1 MIKTL
6 CRVDLDSGSVTPVLD
21 DAEYGIIVPTGHL
34 VFVRRGLLCAV
45 PIDLETTQISGPT
58 VSLIAGVA
66 KGPIT
71 CARDGTLV
79 FARDATNDL
88 LRPIFAIEPSG
99 RREPLP
105 GLTAPFQGMI
115 FVAPGGRHLAVN
127 VMERGRSRAHA
138 VDLDQSRLRPI
149 KGVESRATFD
159 ARWMPDGRVVYHSAD
174 AANARIDFAIAG
186 DDSHSEG
193 EALFGGHERTGSIQ
207 AEAFTPDGRYMI
219 FHSDPPGGVKGLY
232 AKELGARRG
241 AVLIAPARSTANPAL
256 SPDGEWIAYTK
267 RGSDSSA
274 VLVRRF
280 DPTRSAPAVD
290 LHASGPGARDPFWSA
305 DGTELFFIDE
315 RGGHIMGVRFD
326 PDAEPRLSEP
336 EKLVDTRRMNKLKT
350 SSGKREVDVL
360 PDGRFVYVGKPLE
373 LMPSNLEVVINWFE
387 ELESRVPATAAVR

>member
-1 MIKTL
+1 
-6 CRVDLDSGSVTPVLD
+6 
-21 DAEYGIIVPTGHL
+21 
-34 VFVRRGLLCAV
+34 
-45 PIDLETTQISGPT
+45 
-58 VSLIAGVA
+58 
-66 KGPIT
+66 
-71 CARDGTLV
+71 
-79 FARDATNDL
+79 
-88 LRPIFAIEPSG
+88 
-99 RREPLP
+99 
-105 GLTAPFQGMI
+105 
-115 FVAPGGRHLAVN
+115 
-127 VMERGRSRAHA
+127 
-138 VDLDQSRLRPI
+138 
-149 KGVESRATFD
+149 
-159 ARWMPDGRVVYHSAD
+159 
-174 AANARIDFAIAG
+174 
-186 DDSHSEG
+186 
-193 EALFGGHERTGSIQ
+193 
-207 AEAFTPDGRYMI
+207 MI

-360 PDGRFVYVGKPLE
+360 PDGRFVYVPDGRFVYVGQPVE
-373 LMPSNLEVVINWFE
+373 RMPSNLEVVINWFE